1 MKLRH
6 SDRSLIAWALYF
18 CVLMNL
24 FACGLGH
31 GQMMGQQLNGIGG
44 LFCSV
49 DGGQSPISDK
59 GLATPTSSNIS
70 NYFACPVCNAVTVA
84 LVFLIGL
91 AWLLGL
97 THTHVSPMNGATR
110 RLRAILAFG
119 QPRASPHPDVCLG
132 LPVTRRHSLV
142 TMVSTFYEPSI
153 ACRRQPPGQQDVAAP
168 ACAAGAA

>member
-1 MKLRH
+1 MQSLATLAGARNLRRSATGARRIASFYGFGGRVAAMKLRH
-6 SDRSLIAWALYF
+6 SDRSLIAWSLYF

-59 GLATPTSSNIS
+59 GLANPSSSNIS

-97 THTHVSPMNGATR
+97 TQAPRVAHER
-110 RLRAILAFG
+110 RNKAPPRYSWPSAN
-119 QPRASPHPDVCLG
+119 PRASPA
-132 LPVTRRHSLV
+132 S
-142 TMVSTFYEPSI
+142 
-153 ACRRQPPGQQDVAAP
+153 
-168 ACAAGAA
+168 

>member
-1 MKLRH
+1 MQSLATLARARNLRRSATGARRISSFCGFGGRVAVMKLRH

-59 GLATPTSSNIS
+59 GLATPSSSNIS

-97 THTHVSPMNGATR
+97 TQTPRVAHER
-110 RLRAILAFG
+110 RNKAPPRYSWPSAN
-119 QPRASPHPDVCLG
+119 PRASPA
-132 LPVTRRHSLV
+132 
-142 TMVSTFYEPSI
+142 F
-153 ACRRQPPGQQDVAAP
+153 
-168 ACAAGAA
+168 

>member
-1 MKLRH
+1 MQSLATLARARNLRRSATGGRRISCFCGFGGRVAAMKLCH

-59 GLATPTSSNIS
+59 GLANPSSSNIS

-97 THTHVSPMNGATR
+97 TQAPRVAHER
-110 RLRAILAFG
+110 RNKAPPRYSWPSAN
-119 QPRASPHPDVCLG
+119 PRASPA
-132 LPVTRRHSLV
+132 S
-142 TMVSTFYEPSI
+142 
-153 ACRRQPPGQQDVAAP
+153 
-168 ACAAGAA
+168 